1 MRWGIKRDAIMSF
14 MRTTL
19 TLDDDVAAEL
29 KKAAYERGEPFKR
42 VVNEALRAGLA
53 AARATGKPRTYRL
66 EPQSLGSLRSGVNLD
81 KALRLADELED
92 AAIVDELQERK

>member
-1 MRWGIKRDAIMSF
+1 MCF

-29 KKAAYERGEPFKR
+29 KKVAYERGESFKR

-53 AARATGKPRTYRL
+53 AAHAPLRSRRYRL
-66 EPQSLGSLRSGVNLD
+66 EPTSMGAVRPEVNLD

-92 AAIVDELQERK
+92 AAVADELRARK

>member
-1 MRWGIKRDAIMSF
+1 MMYL

-42 VVNEALRAGLA
+42 VVNEALRVGLA
-53 AARATGKPRTYRL
+53 ASRASGGRRRYRL
-66 EPQSLGSLRSGVNLD
+66 EPESLGAVRPGVNLD
-81 KALRLADELED
+81 RALRLSDELED
-92 AAIVDELQERK
+92 AVITEELQARK

>member
-1 MRWGIKRDAIMSF
+1 

-19 TLDDDVAAEL
+19 TLDDDIAAEL

-42 VVNEALRAGLA
+42 VVNDTLRAGLA
-53 AARATGKPRTYRL
+53 AARKPVSSKRYRL
-66 EPQSLGSLRSGVNLD
+66 EPASMGTVRPGVNLE

-92 AAIVDELQERK
+92 ATVAGELRARK

>member
-1 MRWGIKRDAIMSF
+1 MMYL

-42 VVNEALRAGLA
+42 VVNEALRVGLA
-53 AARATGKPRTYRL
+53 ASRATRGRRQYRL
-66 EPQSLGSLRSGVNLD
+66 EPESLGAVRSGVNLD
-81 KALRLADELED
+81 RALRLSDELED
-92 AAIVDELQERK
+92 AVITEELQARK